1 MKTLAKI
8 AAGFD
13 VLVGWVSTG
22 QGAMRPI
29 TQTITDEER
38 EKWRRDGHSQA
49 REDPDVFVA
58 ANRTERHL
66 FSQIKQADHKT
77 IQTLLEFFSDK
88 EAKPEGK
95 AKNGTEG

>member
-38 EKWRRDGHSQA
+38 EKWRREGHSQA
-49 REDPDVFVA
+49 REGPGVFIA
-58 ANRTERHL
+58 ANATEAYL
-66 FSQIKQADHKT
+66 FSRIQTADHKT
-77 IQTLLEFFSDK
+77 IHKLLEIFLDE
-88 EAKPEGK
+88 EAKPEGSH
-95 AKNGTEG
+95 KNGTEG

>member
-1 MKTLAKI
+1 MATYFNVNLDWLTDGIGPKRP
-8 AAGFD
+8 
-13 VLVGWVSTG
+13 TG
-22 QGAMRPI
+22 QP
-29 TQTITDEER
+29 ITDEER